1 LFKGGEHRTISAAA
15 VSAGGQ
21 GRIGGYLARGR
32 ALLKEL
38 LMLRLS

>member
-1 LFKGGEHRTISAAA
+1 LFKGGEHRTISAA

-38 LMLRLS
+38 LMLRLV